1 MVDPHSTLPVALITG
16 GARRIG
22 ACIADTLH
30 RHGYRV
36 LVHHGRSDADA
47 AELVARL
54 NDRRPDSAAALQC
67 DLMSV
72 AEIDILADR
81 ARQRWG
87 RVDLLVNNASTFF
100 PTPLEQLTA
109 ADFEQLVGVN
119 LRAPLFLTRALA
131 ADLDGQRGAVINLV
145 DIYAERPLP
154 RHAPY
159 CAAKAGL
166 VSITR
171 SLAREL
177 APGVRVNAV
186 APGAILWPEADDD
199 GEAREALLARVPLG
213 RIGDPG
219 DIAGAVLYLAQ
230 SEYVTGQ
237 VLAVD
242 GGRSV
247 VA

>member
-30 RHGYRV
+30 RDGYRV
-36 LVHHGRSDADA
+36 LVHHGRSATDA
-47 AELVARL
+47 AALVARL

-230 SEYVTGQ
+230 SDYVTGQ

>member
-1 MVDPHSTLPVALITG
+1 MVDPDSSPRVALVTG

-36 LVHHGRSDADA
+36 LVHHGRSAADA
-47 AELVARL
+47 AALVARL

-72 AEIDILADR
+72 AEIDTLADR
-81 ARQRWG
+81 ARQQWG
-87 RVDLLVNNASTFF
+87 RMDLLVNNASSFY
-100 PTPLEQLTA
+100 PTPLERLTA
-109 ADFEQLVGVN
+109 TDFERLVGVN

-131 ADLDGQRGAVINLV
+131 ADLGAHRGAVVNLA

-154 RHAPY
+154 QYAPY

-177 APGVRVNAV
+177 APDVRVNAV
-186 APGAILWPEADDD
+186 APGAILWPETDEDDQ
-199 GEAREALLARVPLG
+199 ARESLLARVPLG

-230 SEYVTGQ
+230 SDYVTGQ